1 MIFFTKF
8 LHVVQKFRE
17 KGGLFR
23 SAGGEIYLQV
33 ENCVSPV

>member
-8 LHVVQKFRE
+8 LHNVQKFRE